1 MISVAVPV
9 IIILIGF
16 VLIGPG
22 GSTTDG
28 GYGDN
33 AGITFNPFQ
42 YFSRHGIEWS
52 IAVLLISLFEIF
64 WWKDHKNNKN
74 K

>member
-1 MISVAVPV
+1 MNKERSESLNRIQKTVISVAVTV
-9 IIILIGF
+9 IIKILLIGF
-16 VLIGPG
+16 VLIGTC
-22 GSTTDG
+22 GSTTGG

-52 IAVLLISLFEIF
+52 IAFC
-64 WWKDHKNNKN
+64 
-74 K
+74 